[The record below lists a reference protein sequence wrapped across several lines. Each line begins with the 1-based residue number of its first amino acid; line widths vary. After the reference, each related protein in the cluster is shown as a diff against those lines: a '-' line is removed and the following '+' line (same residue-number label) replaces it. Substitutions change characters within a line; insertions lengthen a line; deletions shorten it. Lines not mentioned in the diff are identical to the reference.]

1 MYIGQD
7 QVFEAALRILCAAL
21 EGGDSGLIG
30 RVGPDG
36 IVKNGRIG
44 GDTGDGIFAD
54 PTGQFTRFD
63 ELAGKVVQPDLLAE
77 GRNSGDA

>member
-1 MYIGQD
+1 MGKELFDNIPSKVAD
-7 QVFEAALRILCAAL
+7 LLN
-21 EGGDSGLIG
+21 D
-30 RVGPDG
+30 
-36 IVKNGRIG
+36 VKNGRIG